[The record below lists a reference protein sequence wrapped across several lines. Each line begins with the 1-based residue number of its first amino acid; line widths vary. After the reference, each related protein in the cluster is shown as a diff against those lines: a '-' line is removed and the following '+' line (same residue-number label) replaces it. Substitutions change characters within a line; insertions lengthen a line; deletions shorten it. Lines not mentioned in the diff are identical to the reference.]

1 MRKGGRV
8 DHKKWWWLIGIAL
21 VAGLVSGA
29 SLASHLSSPSCTGLV
44 VLDPS
49 SVGGHESFEGCLL
62 TAPASPA
69 VGVVLLHGRTSTPN
83 GPVVDELRNSLY
95 RAGYTT
101 LSIENPA
108 ADPVT
113 DNRDFASYSNDA
125 LTSNYAFPEAYARVQ
140 AAINYL
146 QGLGVQ
152 RVVLVGFSMG
162 SRLATAA
169 VARITSPS
177 LPIIGLIGIGMYNT
191 SGIDPLDHDFT
202 LDEVSV
208 PVLDIYGDADTNAV
222 SDHSGRV
229 TAYASGRGTAY
240 TQVVLDCAAGLTTN
254 DCHKLI
260 GLKGSDGDPLESHV
274 TNWIT
279 CNAPLTSADC
289 SRAPALTW
297 DGATVAGGTSGGGGG
312 GGGSGGGGAT
322 AALSLAFLGGWRMRK
337 FYQKNVLINKNK

>member
-1 MRKGGRV
+1 
-8 DHKKWWWLIGIAL
+8 
-21 VAGLVSGA
+21 
-29 SLASHLSSPSCTGLV
+29 
-44 VLDPS
+44 
-49 SVGGHESFEGCLL
+49 
-62 TAPASPA
+62 
-69 VGVVLLHGRTSTPN
+69 
-83 GPVVDELRNSLY
+83 VVDELRNSLY